1 MNKNFNV
8 KVNEASEFE
17 LNTSDINNLD
27 ILQLSS
33 SKFHVLQNNKSIK
46 IILEKSDFFSR
57 KYNLSINSNNYT
69 VTISNEIDTLIKN
82 LGFSLGTTKK
92 ANDIKAP
99 MPGLILNINVKE
111 GQEVKEGD
119 PLLILEAMKMENT
132 IEAHK
137 DGFIKTIKVKSGETV
152 DKGELMIEMA

>member
-137 DGFIKTIKVKSGETV
+137 DGFIKTIKEKSGETV

>member
-119 PLLILEAMKMENT
+119 PLLILEAMKMENN
-132 IEAHK
+132 IASE
-137 DGFIKTIKVKSGETV
+137 KSGTV
-152 DKGELMIEMA
+152 TAVHVKVGQQVLQNELMIELT

>member
-33 SKFHVLQNNKSIK
+33 SKFHVLQNNKSIE

-99 MPGLILNINVKE
+99 MPGLILNINVNE